1 MSSLQESAKDDPA
14 AQGCSGAA
22 EVIAPASS
30 HPLGSLLILLS
41 APCVLPIPG
50 IGNIMGLALI
60 GAAWWIW
67 RGTAAEAQASGATH
81 LPLDPRH
88 LQRVRSWMVR
98 LDRLAAPWC
107 RPRLVALVDLQPRSW
122 RAAFAAGL
130 VALMGA
136 VIFLP
141 IPLGNLL
148 PAASVISLGL
158 GLSHRDG
165 LAALW
170 SAGLAGLALTYTAA
184 LGAGAWV
191 WIVAPLW
198 RLLGLA

>member
-1 MSSLQESAKDDPA
+1 VSPLQESAKDEPA
-14 AQGCSGAA
+14 AQGHSYAA
-22 EVIAPASS
+22 EFRAPASS
-30 HPLGSLLILLS
+30 RPLGSLLVLLS

-50 IGNIMGLALI
+50 IGNVMGLALM

-67 RGTAAEAQASGATH
+67 RGTAADAQASGATN
-81 LPLDPRH
+81 LPLNPRH
-88 LQRVRSWMVR
+88 ERLVQSWMAR

-107 RPRLVALVDLQPRSW
+107 RPRLNVLVDLQPRTW
-122 RAAFAAGL
+122 RAAFAAAL
-130 VALMGA
+130 VALMG
-136 VIFLP
+136 VLIFLP
-141 IPLGNLL
+141 IPLGNVL
-148 PAASVISLGL
+148 PAASVTSLGL

-191 WIVAPLW
+191 WIMAPLGQ
-198 RLLGLA
+198 LLGLA